1 MQINYQTYMK
11 PFSVSIHI
19 FRRDLR
25 LNDNTALMAALDKS
39 ERVVPVFIFDEKQ
52 LDNPYRGHNSFEF
65 MVNSLI
71 ELDQKLKAKGSQ
83 LYFFKGLTQEV
94 ISQLIEKLKPGA
106 LFFNRD
112 YTPFSRKRDEAISKV
127 CQKHNVELNVYADAL
142 LNEPEMVHKDDGKP
156 YTVFTPFMK
165 KARLN
170 TISEPVHN
178 LYPNYYNQ
186 KIDVP
191 ASFHSPKSLIKSHN
205 QNLLVKGGRTEGL
218 KLLEQV
224 ETMGDYETRRELP
237 SVQGTSLL
245 SAHHKFGTVSIRET
259 YQKLVSYFE
268 KQHPMVNELYWRDFF
283 THIVWHFPRVLGN
296 AFREKYD
303 KIEWS
308 HNEQKFERWCKGE
321 TGFPIVDA
329 GMRELVTTGYM
340 HNRVRMIVAS
350 FLTKD
355 LHIDWR
361 WGERFFA
368 NHLTDYDPAVNN
380 GNWQWGASTG
390 CDAQPYFRIF
400 NPWSQQRRF
409 DSECKYIKKWLPE
422 LKHLSAQQ
430 IHNIEK
436 EDCTAGKYP
445 RPIIEH
451 KTEALNAKM
460 IFKSIS

>member
-1 MQINYQTYMK
+1 MK
-11 PFSVSIHI
+11 PFSLSIHI

-39 ERVVPVFIFDEKQ
+39 EQVVPVFIFDERQ

-71 ELDQKLKAKGSQ
+71 ELDRKLKDKGSQ
-83 LYFFKGLTQEV
+83 LYFFKGATHKV
-94 ISQLIEKLKPGA
+94 ISQLIEKVKPDA

-112 YTPFSRKRDEAISKV
+112 YTPFSRERDEATSGL

-142 LNEPEMVHKDDGKP
+142 LNEPETVHKDDGTP

-170 TISEPVHN
+170 SVSEPVHN
-178 LYPNYYNQ
+178 LYSNYYSEN
-186 KIDVP
+186 ISIP
-191 ASFHSPKSLIKSHN
+191 SSFQDPKSLMKSHN
-205 QNLLVKGGRTEGL
+205 PNLLVKGGRSEGL
-218 KLLEQV
+218 ELLEHI
-224 ETMGDYETRRELP
+224 EKMADYEKQRELP
-237 SVQGTSLL
+237 SVRSTSFL
-245 SAHHKFGTVSIRET
+245 SAHHKFGTVSVRET
-259 YQKLVSYFE
+259 YQKIISFFG

-283 THIVWHFPRVLGN
+283 THIVWHFPHVLGN

-308 HNEQKFERWCKGE
+308 HDEQKFERWCNGQ

-329 GMRELVTTGYM
+329 GMRELVNTGYM
-340 HNRVRMIVAS
+340 HNRVRMIVAA

-400 NPWSQQRRF
+400 NPWRQQHRF
-409 DSECKYIKKWLPE
+409 DPECKYIKKWAAE
-422 LKHLSAQQ
+422 LKEFTAKQ
-430 IHNIEK
+430 IHDIEK
-436 EDCTAGKYP
+436 RKHPDTSYP
-445 RPIIEH
+445 EPMLVH
-451 KTEALNAKM
+451 KEEAAVAKEM
-460 IFKSIS
+460 FNPNYA